1 MAQAKSLT
9 ITENTATNNGGALY
23 CNGAVLELTAQ
34 SGNIEFRDN
43 SPNAIYFD
51 NFSQKQL
58 QLKAAQG
65 KHILFDDPIA
75 AQNINAFTTHLNP
88 GNYTG
93 TIHFS
98 TSMELGNVTQ
108 YNGIL
113 KLSNGATLTAASYI
127 HNAGGASTLALKA
140 GATGSG
146 LASPNSPLTFLSS
159 SIIDVTGTGNK
170 ITGKSIAFT
179 DGTRM
184 KFNLAAN
191 QSADEPML
199 TLETT
204 SQDALDKEVSINGVA
219 VELTVPNPA
228 PQKVNLLAAATGTT
242 ISGTPEFDNT
252 LYNIELYCGDTKC
265 TWAEKPTDPTP
276 PDPTPGGDDDDSSQG
291 GGSAETPD
299 HGGSTGSDTDLD
311 TPSDGGT
318 EEEAPDQPS
327 EPGTIVITPKPHPI
341 EDMGGS
347 ANQAAAFAAFTTGNF
362 APDSFEYQLF
372 YGPEGIHAALQQ
384 GSGRDGLTALSTLF
398 PYDAPVIID
407 EARATTDFI
416 TAATWYGESQH
427 AVAGQKGYATV
438 WLSAGAANATADDFA
453 DGAYGYDVDRTHV
466 ALGVKTTL
474 NADWTLGLGYS
485 YGSSNIDSLQRS
497 ANSESHSLFGYAK
510 YQSGPWHLKGLLAAS
525 RADYDEVAQVLNQ
538 QLTADYRAT
547 SLYGALMV
555 GYELKTPRG
564 AITPELGLSL
574 LSVDVSDYDTS
585 AGWDVEADRATLTS
599 ALAGL
604 RWELAAYSSADW
616 SLGFSGGLHARYDLS
631 TTGIDYDITLSNGSH
646 VGIAGVEPDRFALLP
661 SLGAELVAGD
671 FALKA
676 LVSGSVSDT
685 VTAKALSLDFS
696 YRF

>member
-1 MAQAKSLT
+1 
-9 ITENTATNNGGALY
+9 
-23 CNGAVLELTAQ
+23 
-34 SGNIEFRDN
+34 
-43 SPNAIYFD
+43 
-51 NFSQKQL
+51 
-58 QLKAAQG
+58 
-65 KHILFDDPIA
+65 
-75 AQNINAFTTHLNP
+75 
-88 GNYTG
+88 
-93 TIHFS
+93 
-98 TSMELGNVTQ
+98 MELGNVTQ

-204 SQDALDKEVSINGVA
+204 SQDAQDKEVSINGVA

-384 GSGRDGLTALSTLF
+384 GSGRDGLTALSTLSLTMRQSSSMR
-398 PYDAPVIID
+398 PV
-407 EARATTDFI
+407 
-416 TAATWYGESQH
+416 
-427 AVAGQKGYATV
+427 
-438 WLSAGAANATADDFA
+438 L
-453 DGAYGYDVDRTHV
+453 
-466 ALGVKTTL
+466 
-474 NADWTLGLGYS
+474 
-485 YGSSNIDSLQRS
+485 
-497 ANSESHSLFGYAK
+497 
-510 YQSGPWHLKGLLAAS
+510 P
-525 RADYDEVAQVLNQ
+525 
-538 QLTADYRAT
+538 
-547 SLYGALMV
+547 
-555 GYELKTPRG
+555 P
-564 AITPELGLSL
+564 
-574 LSVDVSDYDTS
+574 
-585 AGWDVEADRATLTS
+585 
-599 ALAGL
+599 
-604 RWELAAYSSADW
+604 
-616 SLGFSGGLHARYDLS
+616 
-631 TTGIDYDITLSNGSH
+631 TLSPQPHGM
-646 VGIAGVEPDRFALLP
+646 A
-661 SLGAELVAGD
+661 SL
-671 FALKA
+671 
-676 LVSGSVSDT
+676 SM
-685 VTAKALSLDFS
+685 
-696 YRF
+696 R